1 MHSQVQARPT
11 GGRVSWPVRSGPV
24 PPLADGFSARPE
36 SVPDLG
42 TALVPGAAVALV
54 PETTVPLVPEAGAG
68 GPGADDAGAGGAGVV
83 GAGVVGRRDW
93 HGSSGKTQLAVS
105 AAEKMWRS
113 GGIDLL
119 IWITA
124 SSRPSVLAGYLRA
137 SAAALGAP
145 PAGDGTAAAIRF
157 VRWLR
162 ETGRRWL
169 VVFDDL
175 TDAAVLDGLW
185 PEGPSGTI
193 LITADDPAVVTG
205 AWPGARQIQAVPVG
219 ALNPREALNYV
230 TGRLA
235 SDPDQRHGGVDL
247 VEALDCEPL
256 AVAQACAVIA
266 GSAQSCRDYLREFT
280 VRRDELAGRAGA
292 RMPPAAVTWTLSVD
306 VADQLSPVTAQ
317 FLLMLCSVLDGHEI
331 PGGVFTTQ
339 AIGDYLATECGVQPA
354 DPQRVWADVLS
365 LERAGLITVDDG
377 RSRAVRISKLVQ
389 AAVRAVVPEAT
400 LDRAIQVAAAALHE
414 VWPSGEPAPWLPADL
429 WSCAASVQR
438 AAGDSLW
445 LDGCHPLLLRAG
457 HSLDGARLTGP
468 AAAAWEELAVTGE
481 RMLGPGHPDV
491 LLANRRLAAAH
502 LAAGRPAEAAV
513 SLRQALTGASRAHGP
528 DHRDVIAI
536 QIDLGR
542 ALTASGQSVDA
553 VAILADATAA
563 CERAHG
569 DDDPSTLGA
578 RDELAAACQAAERLD
593 EAIVSYQRILADRDR
608 IQGSRHP
615 DTITT
620 RQKLAGACLA
630 GGQFKAAVAEHK
642 RAVADREHT
651 AGPDH
656 PDSIAARSHLA
667 SAYYEVGRMAAA
679 LPLFQQAGDDSE
691 RLLGID
697 HPDTLARRVSLA
709 NTYCSVGRLADAKS
723 LLRDTADR
731 CAQVLPP
738 GDPLTQAARESL
750 RSIAG
755 E

>member
-1 MHSQVQARPT
+1 M
-11 GGRVSWPVRSGPV
+11 
-24 PPLADGFSARPE
+24 
-36 SVPDLG
+36 
-42 TALVPGAAVALV
+42 ALVPGAAVALV
-54 PETTVPLVPEAGAG
+54 SETTVALGPKPETGGPAG
-68 GPGADDAGAGGAGVV
+68 GGSGSGGPRG
-83 GAGVVGRRDW
+83 GGPREWHSDW

-105 AAEKMWRS
+105 VAEKMWQS
-113 GGIDLL
+113 SGIDLL

-124 SSRPSVLAGYLRA
+124 SSRPAVLAGYLRA

-145 PAGDGTAAAIRF
+145 PAGDGTAAAVRF

-175 TDAAVLDGLW
+175 ADAAVLDGLW

-193 LITADDPAVVTG
+193 LITAADPAVITG
-205 AWPGARQIQAVPVG
+205 PELGARQVKVVPVG
-219 ALNPREALNYV
+219 ALSPREAVGYL

-235 SDPDQRHGGVDL
+235 SDPDQRHSGVDL
-247 VEALDCEPL
+247 IEALDCEPL
-256 AVAQACAVIA
+256 AVTQACAVIA
-266 GSAQSCRDYLREFT
+266 GSAQSCRDYLDRFM
-280 VRRDELAGRAGA
+280 VRRDELAGKAGN
-292 RMPPAAVTWTLSVD
+292 RLPPAAVTWTLSVD

-331 PGGVFTTQ
+331 PGGIFTTQ
-339 AIGDYLATECGVQPA
+339 AIGDYLAAECGVQRA
-354 DPQRVWADVLS
+354 DPQQVWADVLS
-365 LERAGLITVDDG
+365 LERAALISVDPG
-377 RSRAVRISKLVQ
+377 RSRAVRISRLVQ

-400 LDRAIQVAAAALHE
+400 LGRAIRVAAAALHE
-414 VWPSGEPAPWLPADL
+414 VWPAGEPAPWLPAGL

-468 AAAAWEELAVTGE
+468 AAAGWGELAVTGE
-481 RMLGPGHPDV
+481 RMLGAGHPDV

-502 LAAGRPAEAAV
+502 LAAGRPAEAAA
-513 SLRQALTGASRAHGP
+513 SLRRALTGASRAHGP
-528 DHRDVIAI
+528 DHGDVIAA
-536 QIDLGR
+536 QIELGQ
-542 ALTASGQSVDA
+542 ALTASGQACDA
-553 VAILADATAA
+553 VAILAEATAA
-563 CERAHG
+563 CERIHG
-569 DDDPSTLGA
+569 DDDPATLGA
-578 RDELAAACQAAERLD
+578 RDELAAAGQAAQRLD
-593 EAIVSYQRILADRDR
+593 EAIASYQRILADRDR

-615 DTITT
+615 DTIST
-620 RQKLAGACLA
+620 RQRLAEAYLA
-630 GGQFKAAVAEHK
+630 DGRFKVAVAEHK

-656 PDSIAARSHLA
+656 PDTIAARSHLA
-667 SAYYEVGRMAAA
+667 SAYYQAGRMGAA

-697 HPDTLARRVSLA
+697 HPDTLARRASLA
-709 NTYCSVGRLADAKS
+709 NTYCSVGRLADAKT

-738 GDPLTQAARESL
+738 GDPLTWAVRDSL
-750 RSIAG
+750 RDITG

>member
-1 MHSQVQARPT
+1 
-11 GGRVSWPVRSGPV
+11 
-24 PPLADGFSARPE
+24 
-36 SVPDLG
+36 
-42 TALVPGAAVALV
+42 VALV

-83 GAGVVGRRDW
+83 GTGVVGRRDW

-593 EAIVSYQRILADRDR
+593 EAIVSYQRILADATAACERAHGDDDPSTLGARDELAAACQAAERLDEAIVSYQRILADRDR